1 MVQQKTQNPGTLD
14 HPQLTGAIL
23 AGGYSRR
30 LGQDKATLPLLGK
43 PLVRWVAEALAPMA
57 AECWLITNHPRDH
70 LPLGLPLVTDLWP
83 FQGPAGGL
91 LTALF
96 YARTPWVL
104 AAAVD
109 NPFLAPELVAE
120 LARWQPAPAVAA
132 YMAAFKYCVGGRRLR
147 ASLYPPR
154 AVLFRPTMCRYQP
167 DGHTQSLKING
178 VTALL
183 AGWIDHDDRKP
194 LSAWFSAQDRYASL
208 EARKLLAAD
217 DGTLPLQDRLRK
229 WIVPAPF
236 VIFFYT
242 LLIKGLIVEGWAGWF
257 YVLQRT
263 LAEIV
268 LSLRLLQQRLDAR
281 A

>member
-1 MVQQKTQNPGTLD
+1 MVRQQTQNSGTHN

-43 PLVRWVAEALAPMA
+43 PLVRWVAEALAKVS

-120 LARWQPAPAVAA
+120 LAARAARTSRPAVVCQSPWGLEPFPGLYAVRLLPQLTAFLKSDRRPTRFLSVCRPEIIPPEAVLQLDPEGRSFFNLNTPEDLARATTWLHQGAGAA
-132 YMAAFKYCVGGRRLR
+132 GPLGGGRVRLR
-147 ASLYPPR
+147 D
-154 AVLFRPTMCRYQP
+154 RPQ
-167 DGHTQSLKING
+167 
-178 VTALL
+178 
-183 AGWIDHDDRKP
+183 
-194 LSAWFSAQDRYASL
+194 
-208 EARKLLAAD
+208 E
-217 DGTLPLQDRLRK
+217 
-229 WIVPAPF
+229 
-236 VIFFYT
+236 
-242 LLIKGLIVEGWAGWF
+242 
-257 YVLQRT
+257 
-263 LAEIV
+263 
-268 LSLRLLQQRLDAR
+268 
-281 A
+281 